1 MELASKWIDG
11 LLIRRSIVEGTAL
24 GELSLFLAFITDI
37 FNLNFVV
44 KVLTISFSLSFQI
57 DCHDSGTE
65 SDGDLDTEDFNER
78 DIELSEYF
86 FSRFIKTPF
95 HVF

>member
-1 MELASKWIDG
+1 VVIHCHSFIHLA
-11 LLIRRSIVEGTAL
+11 
-24 GELSLFLAFITDI
+24 DI
-37 FNLNFVV
+37 FNLNFDV
-44 KVLTISFSLSFQI
+44 KNTHNTFLSFQI

-86 FSRFIKTPF
+86 SLIFSS
-95 HVF
+95 H